1 MNTDAALDALHA
13 DGKLRRYI
21 YKGRTYVFAVD
32 ACRACGLKNT
42 VQSIRRL
49 APSVKRR
56 HEIPTPTGKGKK
68 TVWLLTVDGF
78 LALVGVSATQ
88 PDRHPI
94 IAELHTAMIR
104 AASAEIEGHLDPRVR
119 STRPVP
125 DAVYQ
130 LAEPVLRDVV
140 LSANQFATFEDH
152 HKEIGYQRYL
162 RLCEYYAAGGREPF
176 PVASGHAMTEG
187 RRISEKEFQRW
198 FRPARARLEK
208 QRQDNIRRY
217 ESHQLRLTGTSSTT
231 MMLTGASH
239 EV

>member
-1 MNTDAALDALHA
+1 MHVH
-13 DGKLRRYI
+13 K
-21 YKGRTYVFAVD
+21 KVTYVYASD
-32 ACRACGLKNT
+32 ACKICGLKNT
-42 VQSIRRL
+42 AQTVRRIADQHKRQLRVDTSGGSQS
-49 APSVKRR
+49 
-56 HEIPTPTGKGKK
+56 
-68 TVWLLTVDGF
+68 VWMLTVQGF
-78 LALVGVSATQ
+78 LALVLSSGTR
-88 PDRHPI
+88 PDRDPI
-94 IAELHTAMIR
+94 VDRLYGEMVQSTA
-104 AASAEIEGHLDPRVR
+104 AAGGGSSASPRPPRRPQHVEDP
-119 STRPVP
+119 P
-125 DAVYQ
+125 DD
-130 LAEPVLRDVV
+130 PVLQDVV

-152 HKEIGYQRYL
+152 HREIGYQRYL

-176 PVASGHAMTEG
+176 PVASGQAMTEG